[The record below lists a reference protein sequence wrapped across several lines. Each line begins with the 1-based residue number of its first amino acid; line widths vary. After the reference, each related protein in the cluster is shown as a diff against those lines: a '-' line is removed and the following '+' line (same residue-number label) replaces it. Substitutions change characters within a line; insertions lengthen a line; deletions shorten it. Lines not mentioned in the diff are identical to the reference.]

1 VKAAL
6 ETDGQ
11 TNPVPEVQEIV
22 ADSPIPAGDPPAGT
36 AAPALVP
43 QVLPD
48 FERSFDVDG
57 VEMLVRSLGS
67 AAGGTGRL
75 GLAAFEAYRFY
86 AAVAPD
92 KPLREAL
99 MPAGQ
104 LRTMYDEE
112 LRAIWK
118 RATVL
123 DTAATSA

>member
-1 VKAAL
+1 VKAVV

-11 TNPVPEVQEIV
+11 AEPVPEVQATV
-22 ADSPIPAGDPPAGT
+22 ADSPVPAGDASAGT
-36 AAPALVP
+36 PAPELLP
-43 QVLPD
+43 RVLPD

-57 VEMLVRSLGS
+57 AEILVRSLGS

-86 AAVAPD
+86 APDAPD

-104 LRTMYDEE
+104 LRTMFDEE

-123 DTAATSA
+123 DTAAT